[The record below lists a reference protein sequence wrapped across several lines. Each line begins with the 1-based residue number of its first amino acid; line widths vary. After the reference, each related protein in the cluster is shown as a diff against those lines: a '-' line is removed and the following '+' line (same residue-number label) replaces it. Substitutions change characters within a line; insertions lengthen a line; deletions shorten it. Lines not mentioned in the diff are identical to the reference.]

1 MIAPKPSQHAGPAL
15 LLIVGLMTSLGG
27 YHLFSPSQ
35 SATATL
41 SGNPLHPAQAA
52 NWVDTKL
59 YFGLAPEGDT
69 RRASSEAQ
77 WQDFLDHEVTA
88 RFPAGLSVI
97 DVAGQWQG
105 ANNPAPV
112 HVRTKLL
119 VIDYPNTPENATK
132 IEAIRTAWKQRT
144 HDQSVLKVTQPADV
158 SF

>member
-1 MIAPKPSQHAGPAL
+1 MTSRTHQLTIAICSAV
-15 LLIVGLMTSLGG
+15 LLISLP
-27 YHLFSPSQ
+27 YAITTRAQ
-35 SATATL
+35 SSARAEATL
-41 SGNPLHPAQAA
+41 QGDPSHPPKTT

-59 YFGLAPEGDT
+59 YFGLAPDGDT
-69 RRASSEAQ
+69 GRTSSDAQ
-77 WQDFLDHEVTA
+77 WQDFLDHEVTP

-97 DVAGQWQG
+97 DVNGQWQG
-105 ANNPAPV
+105 AHNPAPV

-119 VIDYPNTPENATK
+119 VIDYPDTAANAAS

>member
-1 MIAPKPSQHAGPAL
+1 MTRIHAL
-15 LLIVGLMTSLGG
+15 LGTISILLLAAVATRPLRSAQT
-27 YHLFSPSQ
+27 
-35 SATATL
+35 ATAAPTL
-41 SGNPLHPAQAA
+41 AGDAAHPGQTT

-69 RRASSEAQ
+69 RRASSQAQ
-77 WQDFLDHEVTA
+77 WQEFLDHEVTP

-97 DVAGQWQG
+97 DVNGQWQG
-105 ANNPAPV
+105 IHNPAPV

-119 VIDYPNTPENATK
+119 VIDYPNTPENIAK
-132 IEAIRTAWKQRT
+132 IEAIRAAWKRRT